1 MNEEITMEEFIDMLA
16 NNIHADMQLTMKND
30 TLTITGGVGITILD
44 MYILM
49 KALEVVGSRMLPTM
63 KDEESL
69 KTALKNAI
77 DILNFKEVSE
87 NG

>member
-1 MNEEITMEEFIDMLA
+1 MNEEITMEEFMNMLS
-16 NNIHADMQLTMKND
+16 NSIHADMQLSMKND
-30 TLTITGGVGITILD
+30 TLTITGGVGITLLD

-49 KALEVVGSRMLPTM
+49 KALEVVGARMLPTM

-77 DILNFKEVSE
+77 DTMDFKEVSE
-87 NG
+87 ND

>member
-1 MNEEITMEEFIDMLA
+1 MSEDITMEEFMNMLA
-16 NNIHADMQLTMKND
+16 NNIHADMQLSMKND

-49 KALEVVGSRMLPTM
+49 KALEVIGSRMLPTM

-69 KTALKNAI
+69 KTALKNAV
-77 DILNFKEVSE
+77 DIMEFKEDSKNV
-87 NG
+87 

>member
-1 MNEEITMEEFIDMLA
+1 MSEDITMNEFTNLLA
-16 NNIHADMQLTMKND
+16 SNIHADMHLSMKND

-49 KALEVVGSRMLPTM
+49 KAMEVVGARMLPTM

-69 KTALKNAI
+69 KNALKNAV
-77 DILNFKEVSE
+77 DIMEFKEVSE